1 MALATY
7 ADLQTTISRYLKGR
21 DDLTDQIQDFIT
33 LGEKRLNREL
43 RVPEMISS
51 TTLTAAA
58 SVALPSDFME
68 AELVEL
74 QTNPTR
80 ALEPMT
86 PRQAAREYI
95 TSYNGRPASYTIKSG
110 NLLLYPTPDDTYD
123 IDLDYYA
130 TPAALADGQTTNSL
144 FPAYADLYLYA
155 ALLEASPYLYD
166 DERIPV
172 WRMALANGIEAAN
185 TEAREKRAKSA
196 RVRPAYGA
204 GC

>member
-1 MALATY
+1 MALTTY
-7 ADLQTTISRYLKGR
+7 AELQTSISNYLKGR
-21 DDLTDQIQDFIT
+21 NDLTSQIQDFIT
-33 LGEKRLNREL
+33 LAELRLAREL

-51 TTLTAAA
+51 TTLTASA
-58 SVALPSDFME
+58 SVALPSDFLE

-80 ALEPMT
+80 SLESMT
-86 PRQAAREYI
+86 PRQAAREYV
-95 TSYNGRPASYTIKSG
+95 TSTTGRPVAYTIKGG
-110 NLLLYPTPDDTYD
+110 NLILHPSPDDSYD
-123 IDLDYYA
+123 VELDYYA
-130 TPAALADGQTTNSL
+130 RPISLADDQATNAL

-155 ALLEASPYLYD
+155 ALLESAPYLFD

-172 WRMALANGIEAAN
+172 WTLALSNGIEAAN

>member
-1 MALATY
+1 MALSTY
-7 ADLQTTISRYLKGR
+7 AELQTSISNYLKGR
-21 DDLTDQIQDFIT
+21 DDLTSQIQDFIT
-33 LGEKRLNREL
+33 LGQIRLEREL
-43 RVPEMISS
+43 RVPEMIST

-58 SVALPSDFME
+58 SVSLPSDFME

-80 ALEPMT
+80 LLESMT

-95 TSYNGRPASYTIKSG
+95 TSENARPVAYSIKSG
-110 NLLLYPTPDDTYD
+110 NLILHPAPDDSYD
-123 IDLDYYA
+123 IVLDYYA
-130 TPAALADGQTTNSL
+130 RPARLAEGQPTNTL
-144 FPAYADLYLYA
+144 FPTYADLYLYA
-155 ALLEASPYLYD
+155 ALLESAPYLFD

-172 WRMALANGIEAAN
+172 WQIALANGIEAAN